1 MPTKTR
7 LLMILGV
14 FTLFIV
20 TTVPKINTVKEAA
33 GGNLLWNGDKAYA
46 FVRVVSRGWRVNLL
60 GYLLEYAKEFF
71 GSVSAPDNESVRTVV
86 FNLSSE
92 RVHEFSQENF
102 DFSPQIVNDNI
113 VGRIMK
119 NGDIQT
125 WKWTGVGFSEATDEE
140 RRALEQQQF
149 SENLSGHPKG
159 EEYDDIHGWS
169 QKSIF
174 NSNLRTEKLMAA
186 APVSAF
192 TVVSRKMGAVYTI
205 DVLREGRNPERI
217 WTLEGYPHI
226 VSGDEYRH
234 TFGIN

>member
-1 MPTKTR
+1 MWKNEVMPTKTR
-7 LLMILGV
+7 LLLILGV

-113 VGRIMK
+113 VGRIMT

-125 WKWTGVGFSEATDEE
+125 WKWTGVGFPKLLT
-140 RRALEQQQF
+140 RRGAPL
-149 SENLSGHPKG
+149 N
-159 EEYDDIHGWS
+159 
-169 QKSIF
+169 
-174 NSNLRTEKLMAA
+174 NSN
-186 APVSAF
+186 SATTF
-192 TVVSRKMGAVYTI
+192 QGTRRRKSTTIFMG
-205 DVLREGRNPERI
+205 G
-217 WTLEGYPHI
+217 H
-226 VSGDEYRH
+226 
-234 TFGIN
+234 